1 MIDISDGLSVDLG
14 HICEESGVGAEVEA
28 AGLPISPEL
37 RQASPAAEEMAL
49 HGGED
54 YQLLFTI
61 SPEVLENLTRI
72 PLGHKV
78 TRIGSITEG
87 EGMELL
93 CPDGSRKPLVP
104 MGYQHFQKD

>member
-37 RQASPAAEEMAL
+37 RQSSPAAEEMAL

-72 PLGHKV
+72 PLGHKI

-87 EGMELL
+87 EGMVLITA
-93 CPDGSRKPLVP
+93 DGSRQPLVP
-104 MGYQHFQKD
+104 KGFQHFRA